1 MRDLCIFATH
11 FQGRGMWLWFF
22 YNTMKFRLLLIVL
35 SGVFCLTVHNCCVS
49 SGTGNLSKELKSMEK
64 EIPLPYN
71 DDLSEIL
78 KSRASKPVSPKFL
91 QYEPFLDSVLLQ
103 RNMPLELKY
112 LPLSLSG
119 MRNDYRNGDRCG
131 LWAMPSLVG
140 KRYGLNINDSID
152 ERMETTASTE
162 AALEYLSDLHN
173 KYKDWWYAIL
183 AYSNSPTSLNQALV
197 RNGEKTSLWDFYK
210 QNLMPDTQVI
220 ADLIAYVYLANED
233 SLTFAETADLPAGAM
248 TLAEPEKTE
257 PAASQ
262 EHNDSSV
269 QKYKIKK
276 GDTLTKIAALY
287 HVTIAELMEWNNLE
301 NDKIFE
307 GEFLIIKK

>member
-1 MRDLCIFATH
+1 M
-11 FQGRGMWLWFF
+11 
-22 YNTMKFRLLLIVL
+22 
-35 SGVFCLTVHNCCVS
+35 
-49 SGTGNLSKELKSMEK
+49 
-64 EIPLPYN
+64 
-71 DDLSEIL
+71 
-78 KSRASKPVSPKFL
+78 
-91 QYEPFLDSVLLQ
+91 
-103 RNMPLELKY
+103 
-112 LPLSLSG
+112 
-119 MRNDYRNGDRCG
+119 
-131 LWAMPSLVG
+131 
-140 KRYGLNINDSID
+140 
-152 ERMETTASTE
+152 
-162 AALEYLSDLHN
+162 
-173 KYKDWWYAIL
+173 
-183 AYSNSPTSLNQALV
+183 

-257 PAASQ
+257 LAASQ